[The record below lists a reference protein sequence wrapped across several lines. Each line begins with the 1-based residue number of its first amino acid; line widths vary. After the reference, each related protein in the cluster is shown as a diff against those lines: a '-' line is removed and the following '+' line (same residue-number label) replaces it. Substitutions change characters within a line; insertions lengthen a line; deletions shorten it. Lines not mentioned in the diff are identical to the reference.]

1 MRHGEDFNSFFGV
14 FKKAANPIKL
24 VGKPTLQG
32 GRKSQII
39 LSYKLLLATEDL
51 RAMLITQKQSTTISN
66 QFVFKLLMQ
75 SSVPSMI
82 NLNRLKKLMNAETLD
97 LKTNNEA
104 DWSKKLKVLETD
116 FTGDFNHIQIG
127 SELHLILAF
136 FKNSKPVDFC
146 EICKTFLRHGW
157 RKTSNDI
164 ESLDHRTNS
173 ADKWCDINHTQ
184 RLFINAEQNQNLA

>member
-14 FKKAANPIKL
+14 FKKTANPIKL

-51 RAMLITQKQSTTISN
+51 RAMLITQKKSTTISN

-82 NLNRLKKLMNAETLD
+82 NLNSIKETH
-97 LKTNNEA
+97 E
-104 DWSKKLKVLETD
+104 
-116 FTGDFNHIQIG
+116 
-127 SELHLILAF
+127 
-136 FKNSKPVDFC
+136 
-146 EICKTFLRHGW
+146 R
-157 RKTSNDI
+157 
-164 ESLDHRTNS
+164 
-173 ADKWCDINHTQ
+173 
-184 RLFINAEQNQNLA
+184 

>member
-1 MRHGEDFNSFFGV
+1 MFGTKSGPGNKGKDGGLQEPNGI
-14 FKKAANPIKL
+14 FLFIYPIKL

-82 NLNRLKKLMNAETLD
+82 NLNSIKETH
-97 LKTNNEA
+97 E
-104 DWSKKLKVLETD
+104 
-116 FTGDFNHIQIG
+116 
-127 SELHLILAF
+127 
-136 FKNSKPVDFC
+136 
-146 EICKTFLRHGW
+146 R
-157 RKTSNDI
+157 
-164 ESLDHRTNS
+164 
-173 ADKWCDINHTQ
+173 
-184 RLFINAEQNQNLA
+184 